1 MKSLVIVGILAIATA
16 ATAQPAL
23 AKHMSKVKP
32 CPCECKPSVMDRVKS
47 AAKKAVDVVK
57 PEPSIMTI
65 APVERE
71 SP

>member
-1 MKSLVIVGILAIATA
+1 MKSLVIVGILAIATT

-47 AAKKAVDVVK
+47 AAK
-57 PEPSIMTI
+57 
-65 APVERE
+65 
-71 SP
+71 